1 MHREEGCVY
10 TVGDYIVH
18 PGQGVCLVDEITS
31 GPSECYLLLPV
42 GQRHPMRISFPVA
55 SEDRLRPVLSESE
68 ARAVIEVYPSLELDT
83 FTAKSNALEEEHF
96 RNEIRQGTCPD
107 TVRIVKTFR
116 AHIAQI
122 RANNKKPPVAYERIL
137 KHATERSLTEL
148 SVALDTTVDDVR
160 GRFMSE
166 DQDGSGTC

>member
-1 MHREEGCVY
+1 MQRGEDCVY
-10 TVGDYIVH
+10 SVGDYIVH
-18 PGQGVCLVDEITS
+18 PGQGVCLVDEIS
-31 GPSECYLLLPV
+31 SEPSECYLLLPI
-42 GQRHPMRISFPVA
+42 GQRHPMRISFPIA
-55 SEDRLRPVLSESE
+55 SE
-68 ARAVIEVYPSLELDT
+68 AQAVIEAFPTLELDP

-96 RNEIRQGTCPD
+96 RNEIRQGTCLD
-107 TVRIVKTFR
+107 AVRVVKTFR
-116 AHIAQI
+116 ARIAQV

-160 GRFMSE
+160 DRFAAE